1 MIFRCCVHTS
11 RFIVN
16 SLNVDF
22 CVACLLTNELTIY
35 FLWTVSLCWGR
46 SVLTEGSFS
55 VGRITS
61 DHLTN
66 NSMCDWLLLI
76 FQDNR
81 SDSRGVPGWE
91 AVDCLVE
98 NLVNLNRTITAL
110 STAEIAERVWLY
122 SRINYMDNF
131 PSSLQCCS
139 WEWREAWLDI
149 NYRSLQQWFMLG
161 YRESKDFLQT
171 TTMLQFELQCKKN

>member
-131 PSSLQCCS
+131 PSKYTLEWEQRTPPGPWRASRKRIDSHLVNKQLKPSSDQRFTLQ
-139 WEWREAWLDI
+139 RLAT
-149 NYRSLQQWFMLG
+149 RRF
-161 YRESKDFLQT
+161 
-171 TTMLQFELQCKKN
+171 